1 MSVFVFK
8 RHFWRHQIW
17 RHLHLQYWAKFSIVH
32 WGIRMI
38 RAKNDETVSKFVK
51 VLPWHLHYVSCLSMH
66 SALPT
71 SQPPFMARSLQ
82 LVVVEVRPLCRRRR
96 RGRFPCIFGGWLKS
110 PPTTPDYHRLV
121 RAGAKWPA
129 RPLINY
135 CLVDSLRLHRRLRII
150 KMFFSGHSVDYWS
163 TAAIV
168 SVRIYIYVFC
178 VLYR

>member
-1 MSVFVFK
+1 MFQSSVTQMRAYWFGVL
-8 RHFWRHQIW
+8 HQ
-17 RHLHLQYWAKFSIVH
+17 H
-32 WGIRMI
+32 WWKGV
-38 RAKNDETVSKFVK
+38 AP
-51 VLPWHLHYVSCLSMH
+51 LPWGAMALALRFLFIHALCTADIPTPVYGQESSTCSCWS
-66 SALPT
+66 ST
-71 SQPPFMARSLQ
+71 
-82 LVVVEVRPLCRRRR
+82 LCRRRR